1 MAGGI
6 QPGEVEERQKKFGRN
21 YIPPKPLTP
30 FWVFCWEI
38 IQDPTLVFLSFASIV
53 SLVIGAAYEPPKCLG
68 WLDGLAIMCAVA
80 VVVLVGAVQE
90 SAKERQFR
98 DLTDKASDDLVNVIR
113 GGSQTR
119 YACICTT
126 LPHIQRPS

>member
-1 MAGGI
+1 MTGGI
-6 QPGEVEERQKKFGRN
+6 QPGEVEERQRNFGRN
-21 YIPPKPLTP
+21 YIEQKPLTP
-30 FWVFCWEI
+30 FWVFCWEA
-38 IQDPTLVFLSFASIV
+38 IQDPTLIFLCFASIV

-80 VVVLVGAVQE
+80 VVVFVGAAQE

-113 GGSQTR
+113 AGTQLR
-119 YACICTT
+119 
-126 LPHIQRPS
+126 